1 MSPVINERVKTSCP
15 NCLEQRSSVLEIR
28 RSKIGLRRRMQCGH
42 CGHRFST
49 FELTEKMYKEFAE
62 ALEFKKKALKLIG
75 PLLDR
80 HVEENSSSE
89 FDIKCF
95 GCLHYRKN
103 ICDYEF
109 PEAGTEEADECNWFD
124 PRDNDEN

>member
-28 RSKIGLRRRMQCGH
+28 RSKIGLRRRLECGH

-49 FELTEKMYKEFAE
+49 FELTEKTYKELIE
-62 ALEFKKKALKLIG
+62 AFEFKKKVIKVIG
-75 PLLDR
+75 PFINEKVKSDVR
-80 HVEENSSSE
+80 SE

-95 GCLHYRKN
+95 TCLHYRNN

-109 PEAGTEEADECNWFD
+109 PEAGTEESEHCNWFD
-124 PRDNDEN
+124 PHET